1 MTYLTKNLAFFSNL
15 DGMRAFCAEK
25 MFVKKTP
32 PVIATRCQI
41 PLFVAARHLPPA
53 GGSRPLGWGLWHNG
67 TVSGSSAKFAG
78 APEAPSPREL
88 AKPSGFD

>member
-1 MTYLTKNLAFFSNL
+1 MTYLTKNLAFFSSL
-15 DGMRAFCAEK
+15 DGMQAICAEK
-25 MFVKKTP
+25 MYVGKTP
-32 PVIATRCQI
+32 PVIATRCQP
-41 PLFVAARHLPPA
+41 PLR
-53 GGSRPLGWGLWHNG
+53 WGLWHNG

>member
-1 MTYLTKNLAFFSNL
+1 MTYLTKNLTFFSNL
-15 DGMRAFCAEK
+15 DGMQAICAEK
-25 MFVKKTP
+25 VCGKTP
-32 PVIATRCQI
+32 PVITTRCQI

-78 APEAPSPREL
+78 APETPSSREL